1 MPTWIIEPR
10 DPLIARDGR
19 PFGPQPGARAATLR
33 FPFPST
39 TTGGVRTRA
48 GLNGHGVFDE
58 SAANIDRVK
67 RIGVRGPL
75 LVELDAGG
83 AITRWLAAA
92 PADALL
98 LEGTDDEHAARLR
111 LAPLEPFAGAG
122 TNLPEGLSL
131 VGLPTPDPRKPLG
144 AAPRYWYWPVFEQW
158 LIAPGR
164 DEPALADLG
173 HGGPPSEQRMHVRIA
188 RDTLT
193 SVDGALFQTSG
204 LEFTHKASD
213 AGLGAARRLAMAV
226 SSTPDRLD
234 GLAPLAGERRLM
246 AWRKGSEDFPLCP
259 PALRAAIVADKHC
272 RVVLLTPAHF
282 ARGYHPT
289 WLLRQRDGVTAEL
302 KAVAAQR
309 PQVVSGWDFAAS
321 SPEGRGAPKPTRRLL
336 PAGSVLFLR
345 LQGDAAQIGKW
356 VDNLWMTCISDE
368 EQDRHDGFGLAVLG
382 TWDGQAWPMKDR
394 ER

>member
-48 GLNGHGVFDE
+48 GLNGNGVFDE
-58 SAANIDRVK
+58 SPANIDKVK
-67 RIGVRGPL
+67 RIAVRGPL
-75 LVELDAGG
+75 LVELDAEG
-83 AITRWLAAA
+83 AIARWLAAA

-111 LAPLEPFAGAG
+111 LAPLKRFTGAR
-122 TNLPEGLSL
+122 TNLRDDLAL
-131 VGLPTPDPRKPLG
+131 VGLPTPDRRKPLEEV
-144 AAPRYWYWPVFEQW
+144 PRFWYWPVFEQW
-158 LIAPGR
+158 LITPGS
-164 DEPALADLG
+164 DQPMLADLG
-173 HGGPPSEQRMHVRIA
+173 HSGPSSEQRMHVRIA
-188 RDTLT
+188 GDTLT

-204 LEFTHKASD
+204 LEFTYKADD
-213 AGLGAARRLAMAV
+213 AGLSASRRLAMVLSSAV
-226 SSTPDRLD
+226 DRLD

-246 AWRKGSEDFPLCP
+246 AWRKDSQDFPPCP
-259 PALRAAIVADKHC
+259 PELRASIVHDSHC

-282 ARGYHPT
+282 ASGYRPT
-289 WLLRQRDGVTAEL
+289 WLLQQKDGVTATL
-302 KAVAAQR
+302 RAVAAQR
-309 PQVVSGWDFAAS
+309 PQVVSGWDFAAR
-321 SPEGRGAPKPTRRLL
+321 PPAPKPTRRLL

-345 LQGDAAQIGKW
+345 LQGDAQQIDRW
-356 VDNLWMTCISDE
+356 VDNLWMTCVSDE
-368 EQDRHDGFGLAVLG
+368 EQDRHDGFGVAVLG
-382 TWDGQAWPMKDR
+382 TWDGQASSMKDR